1 MLSGEVAPMLLSA
14 RMSLESG
21 PGVTSEERT
30 AEGNTAFS
38 PTPMTFKAGIRQQ
51 RPGSELRLPNGLEEA
66 CGTVL
71 QGRCLPRP
79 SAAPAR
85 IVA

>member
-1 MLSGEVAPMLLSA
+1 MLLST
-14 RMSLESG
+14 RLSLESG
-21 PGVTSEERT
+21 PGVTSEGRT
-30 AEGNTAFS
+30 AGGSTAFP
-38 PTPMTFKAGIRQQ
+38 PTPMTFKAGTRQQQ
-51 RPGSELRLPNGLEEA
+51 RPGSELRLLNGLEEA
-66 CGTVL
+66 RGTVL

>member
-1 MLSGEVAPMLLSA
+1 MLLST
-14 RMSLESG
+14 RLSLESG
-21 PGVTSEERT
+21 QGVTSEGRT
-30 AEGNTAFS
+30 AEGSTAFP
-38 PTPMTFKAGIRQQ
+38 PTPMTFKAGTRRQ

-66 CGTVL
+66 RGTVL